1 MNVPAHHGI
10 HFRITQQDRTQ
21 HMRVAQAVLIEPCT
35 AGRQRM
41 MVQQQQRIALGVSLQ
56 AALHPLELVF
66 AQFAVRYAEHRCPT
80 SAPASYRPAAPVWK
94 AQCQRRPTRRPS
106 PVENRGYPAAT
117 RRGRQLR
124 DAGGEVAVRLLRM
137 ILRQISRGDDQVDI
151 AALRTDGV
159 QHRVIAAIGI
169 DAEQRLVFAGK
180 RWVSV
185 ICRILT
191 AAPLATGSL
200 NRLSKW
206 CPLLFQS
213 V

>member
-1 MNVPAHHGI
+1 M
-10 HFRITQQDRTQ
+10 
-21 HMRVAQAVLIEPCT
+21 VARQPH
-35 AGRQRM
+35 AG
-41 MVQQQQRIALGVSLQ
+41 S
-56 AALHPLELVF
+56 
-66 AQFAVRYAEHRCPT
+66 
-80 SAPASYRPAAPVWK
+80 
-94 AQCQRRPTRRPS
+94 
-106 PVENRGYPAAT
+106 
-117 RRGRQLR
+117 RQLR
-124 DAGGEVAVRLLRM
+124 NAGGKVAVRRLRM
-137 ILRQISRGDDQVDI
+137 ILRQISRGDDQIDI
-151 AALRTDGV
+151 AALRLNGL
-159 QHRVIAAIGI
+159 QHRVITAIGI